1 MLIVRHLSGFPAQQR
16 GGAVV
21 IGNFDGVHRGHQA
34 LLTRCRETAG
44 EIGGPSL
51 ALTFEPHPRQVFA
64 PEAPPFRLTPFRSKA
79 RLLAQFGV
87 EVLVPLRFTRA
98 LSAKPAEQFVRDVL
112 VDGVGARHVVVGY
125 DFVFGHKRGG
135 DAALLGR
142 LGRDFGFGVSVVEP
156 VAHGDDV
163 CSSTIIRVNL
173 ETGRTRRAAE
183 LLGHW
188 WEVQGRVRQGDRRGR
203 QLGFPTANLQLPS
216 AALCPALGVYAVH
229 VGVERDAGG
238 PGDGIAG
245 NGVDWF
251 SGVANLG
258 TRPTFDGRGVVLEA
272 HLFDFEG
279 DLYGRHL
286 RVAFAEFL
294 RPERRFSGLEEIR
307 TQIAADG
314 AQAREILAQPA
325 YARTAFASAVTPP
338 GGRDRARAQG

>member
-1 MLIVRHLSGFPAQQR
+1 MLIVRHLHRFPASQR

-34 LLTRCRETAG
+34 LIARCG
-44 EIGGPSL
+44 EIAAELGGPLL

-64 PEAPPFRLTPFRSKA
+64 PDAPPFRLTPFRNKA
-79 RLLAQFGV
+79 RLMAQFGV
-87 EVLVPLRFTRA
+87 DVMVPLHFNRA
-98 LSAKPAEQFVRDVL
+98 LASLSAEDFVRAML
-112 VDGVGARHVVVGY
+112 ADGVGARHVVVGY

-142 LGRDFGFGVSVVEP
+142 LGRELGFAVSVVDP

-188 WEVQGRVRQGDRRGR
+188 WEVQGRVRLGDQRGR
-203 QLGFPTANLQLPS
+203 QLGFPTANLQLPP

-229 VGVERDAGG
+229 VGLERD
-238 PGDGIAG
+238 DR
-245 NGVDWF
+245 VDWHR
-251 SGVANLG
+251 GVANLG
-258 TRPTFDGRGVVLEA
+258 TRPTFDGRDVVLEA
-272 HLFDFEG
+272 HLFDFDG

-286 RVAFAEFL
+286 RIAFAEYL
-294 RPERRFSGLEEIR
+294 RPERRFNGLEEIKA
-307 TQIAADG
+307 QIAADS
-314 AQAREILAQPA
+314 AEARRILAEPG
-325 YARTAFASAVTPP
+325 YARGVFGLSPASRGRPD
-338 GGRDRARAQG
+338 RDRASG